1 MARKIECDRCKRSRP
16 GKYYAVSLG
25 VAEHPD
31 KLEDGV
37 EHRDDVTIED
47 CCEHCLK
54 TITKCVTLKKKQR
67 RAKPKGNANP
77 RKREARKTARSGRDE
92 KALARLKAEAD
103 RLESKQ
109 SALPTPNGAPAKPS
123 VPPPPE
129 A

>member
-1 MARKIECDRCKRSRP
+1 MARKIECDRCNRVRP

-31 KLEDGV
+31 RLEDGV

-54 TITKCVTLKKKQR
+54 TITKCVTLKKKPR
-67 RAKPKGNANP
+67 KAKPKGNTKS
-77 RKREARKTARSGRDE
+77 RARKSRG
-92 KALARLKAEAD
+92 KADTQAE
-103 RLESKQ
+103 
-109 SALPTPNGAPAKPS
+109 LPTPNGAPAKPS

-129 A
+129 G

>member
-25 VAEHPD
+25 VAEHPG

-54 TITKCVTLKKKQR
+54 TITKCVTLKKKTR
-67 RAKPKGNANP
+67 RAKPKGGNATQRARKP
-77 RKREARKTARSGRDE
+77 RKAAGASGQ
-92 KALARLKAEAD
+92 A
-103 RLESKQ
+103 
-109 SALPTPNGAPAKPS
+109 ALPTPNGAPAKPA

-129 A
+129 G